1 MVVVVIIYS
10 VFRRVSFN
18 PSKPRNY
25 LLPQVLD
32 KLHKLRPCL
41 ILQLLLWL
49 AKHLLEHGH
58 QLRRELLNGRV
69 IVLVCNLLVAEV

>member
-18 PSKPRNY
+18 PSKPRNH
-25 LLPQVLD
+25 LLSQVLN

-41 ILQLLLWL
+41 VLQLLLWL
-49 AKHLLEHGH
+49 AEHLLEHGH
-58 QLRRELLNGRV
+58 QLWRELLDGRV
-69 IVLVCNLLVAEV
+69 VVLVCNLLVADV